1 MLQRDKNELQKHRAN
16 NKKTLAVCVFKWMQD
31 PKPEDFNQAHITK
44 EDVKKAWTNP
54 HTKKTISDEKAELI
68 AQAVSH

>member
-44 EDVKKAWTNP
+44 EDVKKP
-54 HTKKTISDEKAELI
+54 GPILLQRRPLVMKRLS
-68 AQAVSH
+68 